1 MELFEKIKSR
11 SLLWLIKAILKSI
24 WKLIKTLSIFFE
36 LKRKRFTIQFPH
48 EENLKIQLPII
59 IFSDMLFT
67 KKRKLFNRCVD
78 FSKRVNAE
86 PLLRKLIFSM
96 YQKNIIDS
104 KKSIIDIG
112 AWIGDNAIVWSK
124 MIHSETGVVYAI
136 DPSSKNIEFGRILAS
151 LNDSS
156 NIRWI
161 CAVCSDVKDT
171 ELWYEGNIH
180 HACFNDTGTGKKNS
194 ITTTTLDDIVSR
206 DNWNSVG
213 LIHMDV
219 EGFELKVLKGAM
231 NIIAQSKPVILFEQH
246 ISSED
251 SSVILKIIREKGYA
265 IYMINEVLPGFNL
278 DCRNFI
284 AVNKDIDI
292 SNIVQIENSKGRE
305 EGVWYATLGGAVI
318 PVNESY

>member
-1 MELFEKIKSR
+1 MESKWRSR
-11 SLLWLIKAILKSI
+11 
-24 WKLIKTLSIFFE
+24 E
-36 LKRKRFTIQFPH
+36 CR
-48 EENLKIQLPII
+48 
-59 IFSDMLFT
+59 
-67 KKRKLFNRCVD
+67 
-78 FSKRVNAE
+78 
-86 PLLRKLIFSM
+86 
-96 YQKNIIDS
+96 
-104 KKSIIDIG
+104 
-112 AWIGDNAIVWSK
+112 
-124 MIHSETGVVYAI
+124 
-136 DPSSKNIEFGRILAS
+136 
-151 LNDSS
+151 
-156 NIRWI
+156 
-161 CAVCSDVKDT
+161 
-171 ELWYEGNIH
+171 
-180 HACFNDTGTGKKNS
+180 FNDIGTGKKNS

-265 IYMINEVLPGFNL
+265 IYMINEVLPDFNL

-284 AVNKDIDI
+284 AVNKDIDV
-292 SNIVQIENSKGRE
+292 SHIVQIENSKGRK